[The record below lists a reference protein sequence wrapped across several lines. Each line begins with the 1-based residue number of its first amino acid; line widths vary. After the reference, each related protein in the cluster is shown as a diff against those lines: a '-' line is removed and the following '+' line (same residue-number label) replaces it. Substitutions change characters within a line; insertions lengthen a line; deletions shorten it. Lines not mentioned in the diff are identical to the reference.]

1 MSTEN
6 NKLIAG
12 FMGMKY
18 SDERSF
24 NDGEWTHS
32 VKSLSKFETSWDWL
46 MPVVI
51 KVGGNANLL
60 GAMRN
65 LRPYGVLRTIE
76 DTHQAVVEF
85 IKIHNLN
92 VSSDNY
98 SLVLATILKR
108 CGSLDNLSCELRE
121 DADVVYV
128 NIADDID
135 DVLNE
140 DEVEEIINKIITQEY
155 ELR

>member
-1 MSTEN
+1 MKD
-6 NKLIAG
+6 NKLIAE
-12 FMGMKY
+12 FMGVVFHDDDNQY
-18 SDERSF
+18 YNSDGLYIGL
-24 NDGEWTHS
+24 NLQYHI
-32 VKSLSKFETSWDWL
+32 SWDWL

-108 CGSLDNLSCELRE
+108 CGSIDNLICWLRE

>member
-1 MSTEN
+1 
-6 NKLIAG
+6 
-12 FMGMKY
+12 
-18 SDERSF
+18 
-24 NDGEWTHS
+24 
-32 VKSLSKFETSWDWL
+32 

-51 KVGGNANLL
+51 KIGDNANIL
-60 GAMRN
+60 GAMRK
-65 LRPYGVLRTIE
+65 LRTYSKVRNIE
-76 DTHQAVVEF
+76 DTYQAVVEF

-108 CGSLDNLSCELRE
+108 CGSLDNLICELRE

>member
-1 MSTEN
+1 
-6 NKLIAG
+6 
-12 FMGMKY
+12 
-18 SDERSF
+18 
-24 NDGEWTHS
+24 
-32 VKSLSKFETSWDWL
+32 

-108 CGSLDNLSCELRE
+108 CGSLDNLICELRE

>member
-6 NKLIAG
+6 NKLLAE

-108 CGSLDNLSCELRE
+108 CGSLDNLICELRE

>member
-6 NKLIAG
+6 NKLIAE

-108 CGSLDNLSCELRE
+108 CGSLDNLICELRE

>member
-108 CGSLDNLSCELRE
+108 CGSLDNLICELRE